1 MILPVDLNC
10 IKLYKISY
18 KVMRFVRGGI
28 SIMERISPVPGQI
41 YKHFKNK
48 MYQIIAVATHSE
60 SKEKMVVYQG
70 LYGDFGVYVRPYDM
84 FMSEVD
90 HVKYPEVAQKYRFE
104 CVGVIG
110 QGCNESNIENK
121 IEVCNIV
128 SESVKEEVC
137 EETGETIEEANPDLI
152 AFLDAETYEEK
163 RELLVAMRPR
173 ITDRLIN
180 DIAVSLDVIV
190 EEGDLEKRFRS
201 LLYCVSKLDEYEV
214 NRLR

>member
-1 MILPVDLNC
+1 
-10 IKLYKISY
+10 
-18 KVMRFVRGGI
+18 
-28 SIMERISPVPGQI
+28 MERMSPIAGQI
-41 YKHFKNK
+41 YKHFKDK
-48 MYQIIAVATHSE
+48 KYQIIAVATHSE
-60 SKEKMVVYQG
+60 TKEKMVVYQG

-90 HVKYPEVAQKYRFE
+90 HVKYPEVTQKYRFE
-104 CVGVIG
+104 YVGVIG
-110 QGCNESNIENK
+110 QECSEANITNQV
-121 IEVCNIV
+121 EVCQEV
-128 SESVKEEVC
+128 VKQEMVQEK
-137 EETGETIEEANPDLI
+137 ETIEEANPDLL

>member
-1 MILPVDLNC
+1 
-10 IKLYKISY
+10 
-18 KVMRFVRGGI
+18 
-28 SIMERISPVPGQI
+28 MERRNPVPGQI
-41 YKHFKNK
+41 YKHFKDK
-48 MYQIIAVATHSE
+48 MYQIIAVAIHSE
-60 SKEKMVVYQG
+60 TKEKMVVYQG

-90 HVKYPEVAQKYRFE
+90 HDKYPNVTQKYRFE
-104 CVGVIG
+104 CVGVVG
-110 QGCNESNIENK
+110 QGCTETNIDNQV
-121 IEVCNIV
+121 EVCKADPVADIV
-128 SESVKEEVC
+128 ESGEGEEV
-137 EETGETIEEANPDLI
+137 ANSDLL

-163 RELLVAMRPR
+163 KEVLVAMRPR

-190 EEGDLEKRFRS
+190 EEGDIEKRFRS

>member
-1 MILPVDLNC
+1 
-10 IKLYKISY
+10 
-18 KVMRFVRGGI
+18 
-28 SIMERISPVPGQI
+28 MERMSPVAGQI
-41 YKHFKNK
+41 YKHFKDK

-60 SKEKMVVYQG
+60 TKEKMVVYQG

-90 HVKYPEVAQKYRFE
+90 HIKYPEVTQKYRFE
-104 CVGVIG
+104 CIGMAG
-110 QGCNESNIENK
+110 QGLSETNIVNK
-121 IEVCNIV
+121 IEVCKLEID
-128 SESVKEEVC
+128 EVHEQGTEDC
-137 EETGETIEEANPDLI
+137 EEANPDLI

-190 EEGDLEKRFRS
+190 EEGDIEKRFRS

>member
-1 MILPVDLNC
+1 
-10 IKLYKISY
+10 
-18 KVMRFVRGGI
+18 
-28 SIMERISPVPGQI
+28 MERRNPVPGQI
-41 YKHFKNK
+41 YKHFKEK
-48 MYQIIAVATHSE
+48 MYQIITVAEHSE
-60 SKEKMVVYQG
+60 TKEKMVVYQG

-90 HVKYPEVAQKYRFE
+90 HDKYPNVTQKYRFE
-104 CVGVIG
+104 CVGVVG
-110 QGCNESNIENK
+110 QGCTEANIDNQV
-121 IEVCNIV
+121 EVCKADPVADIV
-128 SESVKEEVC
+128 ESGEGEEV
-137 EETGETIEEANPDLI
+137 ANPDLL

-163 RELLVAMRPR
+163 KEVLVAMRPR

-190 EEGDLEKRFRS
+190 EEGDIEKRFRS

>member
-1 MILPVDLNC
+1 
-10 IKLYKISY
+10 
-18 KVMRFVRGGI
+18 
-28 SIMERISPVPGQI
+28 MERRNPVPGQI
-41 YKHFKNK
+41 YKHFKDK
-48 MYQIIAVATHSE
+48 MYQIIAVAIHSE
-60 SKEKMVVYQG
+60 TKEKMVVYQG

-90 HVKYPEVAQKYRFE
+90 HDKYPNVTQKYRFE
-104 CVGVIG
+104 CVGVVG
-110 QGCNESNIENK
+110 QGCTEANIDNQV
-121 IEVCNIV
+121 EVCKADPVADIV
-128 SESVKEEVC
+128 ESGEGEEV
-137 EETGETIEEANPDLI
+137 ANSDLL

-163 RELLVAMRPR
+163 KEVLVAMRPR

-190 EEGDLEKRFRS
+190 EEGDIEKRFRS

>member
-1 MILPVDLNC
+1 
-10 IKLYKISY
+10 
-18 KVMRFVRGGI
+18 
-28 SIMERISPVPGQI
+28 MERMSPVAGQI
-41 YKHFKNK
+41 YKHFKDK
-48 MYQIIAVATHSE
+48 MYQIIAVAIHSE
-60 SKEKMVVYQG
+60 TKEKMVVYQG

-90 HVKYPEVAQKYRFE
+90 HDKYPNVTQKYRFE
-104 CVGVIG
+104 CVGVVG
-110 QGCNESNIENK
+110 QGCTEANIDNQV
-121 IEVCNIV
+121 EVCKADPVADIV
-128 SESVKEEVC
+128 ESGEGEEV
-137 EETGETIEEANPDLI
+137 ANPDLL

-163 RELLVAMRPR
+163 KEVLVAMRPR

-190 EEGDLEKRFRS
+190 EEGDIEKRFRS

>member
-1 MILPVDLNC
+1 MDR
-10 IKLYKISY
+10 
-18 KVMRFVRGGI
+18 M
-28 SIMERISPVPGQI
+28 SPVAGQI
-41 YKHFKNK
+41 YKHFKDK
-48 MYQIIAVATHSE
+48 MYQIIAVAIHSE
-60 SKEKMVVYQG
+60 TKEKMVVYQG

-90 HVKYPEVAQKYRFE
+90 HDKYPNVTQKYRFE
-104 CVGVIG
+104 CVGVVG
-110 QGCNESNIENK
+110 QGCTEANIDNQV
-121 IEVCNIV
+121 EVCKADPVADIV
-128 SESVKEEVC
+128 ESGEGEEV
-137 EETGETIEEANPDLI
+137 ANPDLL

-163 RELLVAMRPR
+163 KEVLVAMRPR

-190 EEGDLEKRFRS
+190 EEGDIEKRFRS

>member
-1 MILPVDLNC
+1 
-10 IKLYKISY
+10 
-18 KVMRFVRGGI
+18 
-28 SIMERISPVPGQI
+28 MERMSPVAGQI
-41 YKHFKNK
+41 YKHFKDK
-48 MYQIIAVATHSE
+48 KYQIIAVATHSE
-60 SKEKMVVYQG
+60 TKEKMVVYQG

-90 HVKYPEVAQKYRFE
+90 HVKYPEVTQKYRFE
-104 CVGVIG
+104 CIGTIG
-110 QGCNESNIENK
+110 QGCNEANIENK
-121 IEVCNIV
+121 VEVC
-128 SESVKEEVC
+128 KEDLKQ
-137 EETGETIEEANPDLI
+137 EETQVEDSLEEANPDLL

>member
-1 MILPVDLNC
+1 
-10 IKLYKISY
+10 
-18 KVMRFVRGGI
+18 
-28 SIMERISPVPGQI
+28 MERMSPVAGQI
-41 YKHFKNK
+41 YKHFKDK
-48 MYQIIAVATHSE
+48 MYQIVAVATHSE
-60 SKEKMVVYQG
+60 TKEKMVVYQG

-90 HVKYPEVAQKYRFE
+90 HVKYPEVTQKYRFE
-104 CVGVIG
+104 CIGMVG
-110 QGCNESNIENK
+110 QGYSESNIINQ
-121 IEVCNIV
+121 IEVCKIEEPQVEKADN
-128 SESVKEEVC
+128 ES
-137 EETGETIEEANPDLI
+137 IEEANPDLL
-152 AFLDAETYEEK
+152 AFLDADTYEEK

-180 DIAVSLDVIV
+180 DIAVSLDVVV

>member
-1 MILPVDLNC
+1 
-10 IKLYKISY
+10 
-18 KVMRFVRGGI
+18 
-28 SIMERISPVPGQI
+28 MERMSPVAGQI

-48 MYQIIAVATHSE
+48 LYQIVAVATHSE
-60 SKEKMVVYQG
+60 TKEKMVVYQG

-90 HVKYPEVAQKYRFE
+90 HIKYPEVAQKYRFE
-104 CVGVIG
+104 CVGVVG
-110 QGCNESNIENK
+110 QEISEANIENK
-121 IEVCNIV
+121 IEVCKVETREVEADLEV
-128 SESVKEEVC
+128 SDEV
-137 EETGETIEEANPDLI
+137 ANPDLM

-163 RELLVAMRPR
+163 KELLVAMRPR

-190 EEGDLEKRFRS
+190 EDGDLEKRFRS

>member
-1 MILPVDLNC
+1 
-10 IKLYKISY
+10 
-18 KVMRFVRGGI
+18 
-28 SIMERISPVPGQI
+28 MERMSPVAGQI

-48 MYQIIAVATHSE
+48 LYQIVAVATHSE
-60 SKEKMVVYQG
+60 TKEKMVVYQG

-90 HVKYPEVAQKYRFE
+90 HIKYPEVAQKYRFE

-110 QGCNESNIENK
+110 QEISEANIENQ
-121 IEVCNIV
+121 IEVC
-128 SESVKEEVC
+128 KEESKEV
-137 EETGETIEEANPDLI
+137 EPVVEVNDEVANPDLM

-163 RELLVAMRPR
+163 KELLVAMRPR

-180 DIAVSLDVIV
+180 DIAVSLAVIV
-190 EEGDLEKRFRS
+190 EVGDLEQRFRS

>member
-1 MILPVDLNC
+1 
-10 IKLYKISY
+10 
-18 KVMRFVRGGI
+18 
-28 SIMERISPVPGQI
+28 MERRNPVPGQI
-41 YKHFKNK
+41 YKHFKDK
-48 MYQIIAVATHSE
+48 MYQIIAVAIHSE
-60 SKEKMVVYQG
+60 TKEKMVVYQG

-90 HVKYPEVAQKYRFE
+90 HIKYPNVTQKYRFE
-104 CVGVIG
+104 CVGVVG
-110 QGCNESNIENK
+110 QGCTEANIDNQV
-121 IEVCNIV
+121 EVCKADPVADIV
-128 SESVKEEVC
+128 ESGEGEEV
-137 EETGETIEEANPDLI
+137 ANPDLL

-163 RELLVAMRPR
+163 KEVLVAMRPR

-190 EEGDLEKRFRS
+190 EEGDIEKRFRS

>member
-1 MILPVDLNC
+1 
-10 IKLYKISY
+10 
-18 KVMRFVRGGI
+18 
-28 SIMERISPVPGQI
+28 MERRNPVSGQI
-41 YKHFKNK
+41 YKHFKDK
-48 MYQIIAVATHSE
+48 MYQIIAVAIHSE
-60 SKEKMVVYQG
+60 TKEKMVVYQG

-90 HVKYPEVAQKYRFE
+90 HDKYPNVTQKYRFE
-104 CVGVIG
+104 CVGVVG
-110 QGCNESNIENK
+110 QGCTEANIDNQV
-121 IEVCNIV
+121 EVCKADPVADIV
-128 SESVKEEVC
+128 ESGEGEEV
-137 EETGETIEEANPDLI
+137 ANPDLL

-163 RELLVAMRPR
+163 KEVLVAMRPR

-190 EEGDLEKRFRS
+190 EEGDIEKRFRS

>member
-1 MILPVDLNC
+1 
-10 IKLYKISY
+10 
-18 KVMRFVRGGI
+18 
-28 SIMERISPVPGQI
+28 MERMSPVAGQI

-48 MYQIIAVATHSE
+48 MYQIVAVATHSE
-60 SKEKMVVYQG
+60 TKEKMVVYQG
-70 LYGDFGVYVRPYDM
+70 LYGDFGIYVRPYDM

-90 HVKYPEVAQKYRFE
+90 HVKYPDVAQKYRFE
-104 CVGVIG
+104 CVGVVG
-110 QGCNESNIENK
+110 QGVSESNIDNR
-121 IEVCNIV
+121 IEVCNV
-128 SESVKEEVC
+128 PSEAINEGTKVEEAENC
-137 EETGETIEEANPDLI
+137 EEANPDLI

-190 EEGDLEKRFRS
+190 EEGDIEKRFRS

>member
-1 MILPVDLNC
+1 
-10 IKLYKISY
+10 
-18 KVMRFVRGGI
+18 
-28 SIMERISPVPGQI
+28 MERMSPVAGQI
-41 YKHFKNK
+41 YKHFKDK
-48 MYQIIAVATHSE
+48 KYQIIAVATHSE
-60 SKEKMVVYQG
+60 TKEKMVVYQG

-110 QGCNESNIENK
+110 QGCNEANITNQV
-121 IEVCNIV
+121 EVCK
-128 SESVKEEVC
+128 EEVKEETVQAD
-137 EETGETIEEANPDLI
+137 ENSEQANPDLL

-163 RELLVAMRPR
+163 KEVLVAMRPR

-190 EEGDLEKRFRS
+190 EEGDIEKRFRS

>member
-1 MILPVDLNC
+1 
-10 IKLYKISY
+10 
-18 KVMRFVRGGI
+18 
-28 SIMERISPVPGQI
+28 MERMSPVAGQI

-48 MYQIIAVATHSE
+48 LYQIIAVAEHSE
-60 SKEKMVVYQG
+60 TKEKMVVYQG

-90 HVKYPEVAQKYRFE
+90 HVKYPEVEQKYRFE

-110 QGCNESNIENK
+110 QGISEANIEHK
-121 IEVCNIV
+121 IEVCCEVEAKENTNTAVAIEN
-128 SESVKEEVC
+128 ES
-137 EETGETIEEANPDLI
+137 EETVNPDLL

-163 RELLVAMRPR
+163 REILMSMRPR

-180 DIAVSLDVIV
+180 DIAMSLDVIV
-190 EEGDLEKRFRS
+190 EEGDIEKRFRS

>member
-1 MILPVDLNC
+1 
-10 IKLYKISY
+10 
-18 KVMRFVRGGI
+18 
-28 SIMERISPVPGQI
+28 MERMSPVAGQI
-41 YKHFKNK
+41 YKHFKDK
-48 MYQIIAVATHSE
+48 KYQIIAVATHSE
-60 SKEKMVVYQG
+60 TKERMVVYQG
-70 LYGDFGVYVRPYDM
+70 LYGDFGIYVRPYDM

-90 HVKYPEVAQKYRFE
+90 HIKYPEVTQKYRFE

-110 QGCNESNIENK
+110 QGCNEANIDNN
-121 IEVCNIV
+121 IEVCNEDVQQQEI
-128 SESVKEEVC
+128 SGDESFEQ
-137 EETGETIEEANPDLI
+137 ANPDLL